1 VRERKEDTLAEL
13 GRKGRE
19 VMERLEPRG
28 TRAEGGT
35 SGGLELTKVTIR
47 LPLDL
52 VKTFKHK
59 AIDEGRTFQ
68 ELVAEAMR
76 EYLKQRQVYEG
87 K

>member
-1 VRERKEDTLAEL
+1 VRGRKEDTLAEL

-28 TRAEGGT
+28 TRAEGGK
-35 SGGLELTKVTIR
+35 SEGLEPMTKVTIR
-47 LPLDL
+47 SPLDL
-52 VKTFKHK
+52 VKTFKHR

-76 EYLKQRQVYEG
+76 EYLKRR
-87 K
+87 

>member
-13 GRKGRE
+13 GRKGIK
-19 VMERLEPRG
+19 VMEQLEPREG
-28 TRAEGGT
+28 TRAEVGKSEGF
-35 SGGLELTKVTIR
+35 EPMTKVTIR

-52 VKTFKHK
+52 VKTFKHM

-76 EYLKQRQVYEG
+76 EYLKR
-87 K
+87 

>member
-1 VRERKEDTLAEL
+1 VRERKADTLAEL

-28 TRAEGGT
+28 TRAEGGK
-35 SGGLELTKVTIR
+35 SEGLELTKVTIR

-52 VKTFKHK
+52 VKTFKHM

-76 EYLKQRQVYEG
+76 EYLKRR
-87 K
+87 

>member
-1 VRERKEDTLAEL
+1 MRKRKEDTLAEL
-13 GRKGRE
+13 ERKGVK
-19 VMERLEPRG
+19 VMEQLEPREG
-28 TRAEGGT
+28 TRAKAEASEGF
-35 SGGLELTKVTIR
+35 EPMTKVTIR

-76 EYLKQRQVYEG
+76 EYLKR
-87 K
+87 